1 MPRIKTKMLTCKVSP
16 DTYKE
21 YQVAAK
27 LKGGTMSG
35 LIHMFVVRTID
46 EQKEGKPDAFRKALQ
61 SGVPVAPKTLKL
73 KHTSKQK
80 KA

>member
-21 YQVAAK
+21 YQAAAK

-35 LIHMFVVRTID
+35 LIHMYVVRIID
-46 EQKEGKPDAFRKALQ
+46 EQREAKPEAFRKAMQ
-61 SGVPVAPKTLKL
+61 SGLVMKTMKL
-73 KHTSKQK
+73 KRPAKQK